1 MQKKRRIWI
10 QQSKHWQ
17 SPKNSIRGHQWA
29 KGLVSLTVL
38 RFFESSTPA
47 KGAKF
52 LKNSAR
58 SILSSIKWNIF
69 NRATFAGLGS

>member
-1 MQKKRRIWI
+1 MQKKRRPSI

-29 KGLVSLTVL
+29 KGLISLTVL
-38 RFFESSTPA
+38 RFFVSNTPA

-58 SILSSIKWNIF
+58 LILPAIKWNIF
-69 NRATFAGLGS
+69 SRAAFAGLGS